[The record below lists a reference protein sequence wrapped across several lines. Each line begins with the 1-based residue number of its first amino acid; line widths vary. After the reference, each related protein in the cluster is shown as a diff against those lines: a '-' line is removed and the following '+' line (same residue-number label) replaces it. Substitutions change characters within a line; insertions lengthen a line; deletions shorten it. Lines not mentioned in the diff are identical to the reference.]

1 MAMNTKQATV
11 NVERAVRVRNGW
23 VMLVV
28 VIGLLLGDAAL
39 LIFSIQDG
47 TRISGQPDASLVVVC
62 LFFLIVCVIMLRG
75 FFTLQPNEARVLV
88 LFGDYK
94 GTVRTSGFH
103 WGNPFYT
110 NGYRLVGGLTV
121 GEIQSK
127 LTGTKTGAGA
137 SSRQTMGRNKMSL
150 RARTLNGDKLKV
162 NDKRGNPIEI
172 AAVVVWRVEDTAQ
185 AMFDVDNYEN
195 YVPTQSE
202 SALRHLASLY
212 SYDYGEDKEITL
224 RSGVTEV
231 SQALRTE
238 LQERLAKAGVVVDEA
253 RLTHL
258 AYAPEIAQAMLRR
271 QQAEAVIAARQ
282 KIVQGAVSMVDMA
295 LKELA
300 EKQVLVLDDE
310 RKAAMVSNLMV
321 VLCGESEVHPVLNT
335 GTLYN

>member
-1 MAMNTKQATV
+1 MNTKQATV
-11 NVERAVRVRNGW
+11 NVERAVRVQNGW

-47 TRISGQPDASLVVVC
+47 TRTSGQPDASLVVVC

-121 GEIQSK
+121 GAEIQSK
-127 LTGTKTGAGA
+127 LTGTKMGAGA